1 MFVAVNYISC
11 KEDYKERFE
20 ELFGT
25 RAKAIDKMPG
35 FKFMNVLQP
44 VDGKGDYL
52 IMSHWDNEDNFKEW
66 TNSPAFIE
74 GHKRGFKDIAE
85 AKAAGKEPP
94 MKSEFKTYNVIA
106 S

>member
-11 KEDYKERFE
+11 REDYKKRFV
-20 ELFGT
+20 ELFSS

-44 VDGKGDYL
+44 VDGVGDYL
-52 IMSHWDNEDNFKEW
+52 IVSYWEDENNFKDW

-74 GHKRGFKDIAE
+74 GHKRGFKDIAK
-85 AKAAGKEPP
+85 AKASGKEPP
-94 MKSEFKTYNVIA
+94 MKSVFKTYNVIA
-106 S
+106 T